1 MVSDASKSSG
11 IILPVNVLTKIF
23 ALFCFF
29 LFCFFRL
36 ALDNL
41 PPDAAVE
48 GEKND
53 DKVSLREASNAPPQ
67 NQQARTNRQVQR
79 RTAEQ
84 YRKT

>member
-23 ALFCFF
+23 ALLCFF

-41 PPDAAVE
+41 PPDAAGE
-48 GEKND
+48 GE
-53 DKVSLREASNAPPQ
+53 
-67 NQQARTNRQVQR
+67 
-79 RTAEQ
+79 
-84 YRKT
+84 